1 MAKDDKR
8 LSQSIAARLLSPAFA
23 SFDSIAAGEI
33 KQAQLDTLEMTARLA
48 RLAARSGVRVPA
60 DSQDLAAIIE
70 TISSALSTGQ
80 VAYLDD
86 DQVTRAVQ
94 WLKALRNQLG
104 FARPTTLLSLIDDLT
119 LAAGLRL

>member
-1 MAKDDKR
+1 MVKDDKR

-33 KQAQLDTLEMTARLA
+33 KQAQLDTLEMTATLA

-70 TISSALSTGQ
+70 TISTALSSGQ

-104 FARPTTLLSLIDDLT
+104 FARPPTLLSLIDDLT

>member
-1 MAKDDKR
+1 MVKDDKR

-33 KQAQLDTLEMTARLA
+33 KQAQLDTLEMTATLA

-70 TISSALSTGQ
+70 TISSALSSGQ

-86 DQVTRAVQ
+86 DQVARAVQ

-104 FARPTTLLSLIDDLT
+104 FARPPTLLAMIDDLT